1 MTTQK
6 ELLKDLKDTFA
17 ECLEIAQKKNSDY
30 AGCDDAYKNFRSVEI
45 LGIKTETG
53 IITRLMDKIVRISNL
68 LNKNPDVVDEKIED
82 TINDAINYLAILKSY
97 IKRVRI
103 K

>member
-1 MTTQK
+1 MTKQK
-6 ELLKDLKDTFA
+6 ELLKDLKDTFS
-17 ECLEIAQKKNSDY
+17 ECLEIARRKNSDY
-30 AGCDDAYKNFRSVEI
+30 AGCDDAYKNFRSVEV
-45 LGIKTETG
+45 LGIRVETG
-53 IITRLMDKIVRISNL
+53 IITRLMDKITRVSNL
-68 LNKNPDVVDEKIED
+68 LDKEAKVKDEKIED